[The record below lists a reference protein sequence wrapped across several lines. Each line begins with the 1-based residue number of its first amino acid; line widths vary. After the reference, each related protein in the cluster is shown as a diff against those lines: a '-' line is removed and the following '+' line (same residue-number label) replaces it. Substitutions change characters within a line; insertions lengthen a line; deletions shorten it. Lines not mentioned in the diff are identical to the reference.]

1 MISFTAVK
9 INQHLCPDII
19 LEAEIQ
25 TALCVP
31 IEALREQWWYRHVV
45 KGVYGNTREDRQ
57 TPTGRERTHPTQKTR
72 GGRSMVPDRALQ
84 SVACSEKA
92 VLPRARTSHS
102 MSIYRVTKPWQA
114 QFHSEN
120 IREEKAQRL

>member
-9 INQHLCPDII
+9 INHHLRPDII

-45 KGVYGNTREDRQ
+45 KGVYENTREDRQ
-57 TPTGRERTHPTQKTR
+57 EG
-72 GGRSMVPDRALQ
+72 
-84 SVACSEKA
+84 
-92 VLPRARTSHS
+92 
-102 MSIYRVTKPWQA
+102 
-114 QFHSEN
+114 EN
-120 IREEKAQRL
+120 PPYTED